1 EEKPRARGRPAA
13 HPARRRPSGREQ
25 PAGEEMAGRPVREG
39 QSRKCGCLARGG
51 HPPDDREAGRHG
63 RRQGAEAA
71 AGPAEAR
78 SRRLRLHVQEGHGE
92 LHRLFNAGAHGQAV
106 PGGGQQDSDPG
117 GAAGAPQRR
126 PAHPGHRDPSDHRWR
141 RRPVGGRLRPLRRAA
156 RG

>member
-1 EEKPRARGRPAA
+1 SETTDSTCQARKGRMECQCLT
-13 HPARRRPSGREQ
+13 SF
-25 PAGEEMAGRPVREG
+25 REG
-39 QSRKCGCLARGG
+39 CRSLIVQYTIAKGG
-51 HPPDDREAGRHG
+51 GST
-63 RRQGAEAA
+63 
-71 AGPAEAR
+71 EAR